1 MPKRD
6 YSNKSFPW
14 EASLGLR
21 PGELVEVRS
30 KEEILATLN
39 KDGCFDRTPFMP
51 EMLQFC
57 GQRLKILRRAEK
69 SCDTVLE
76 GGSRRLYDTVHLEGA
91 RCDGSAHGGCQALCL
106 VWWREAWL
114 KRVGHAA
121 PGSGSAQSLPPPVC
135 NEENLQR
142 ATRVHGLLSAEIFRC
157 QVTRL
162 LEFTYGLRWWYP
174 GQVWREIRCGNVT
187 FPQAMEVLLHAARN
201 MLRRR
206 LGRRAEPS
214 INGRCEQKTPEGRI
228 PGLKPGDWVE
238 VKSKEEIEATLNRA
252 QKNRGLFFDIEML
265 PYCGRKMRLLKQV
278 DRIIDER
285 TGAMRKL
292 PNDCWIIEGSVCNG
306 YMSRNRLFCT
316 RQIYGYWRE
325 IWLKP
330 AEEPPESNHPS
341 PTSDFR
347 RAMARSRR

>member
-6 YSNKSFPW
+6 YSNKPFPW
-14 EASLGLR
+14 DASLGLR

-51 EMLQFC
+51 EMLKFC
-57 GQRLKILRRAEK
+57 GQRLRVQHRAEK
-69 SCDTVLE
+69 TCDTVLE

-114 KRVGHAA
+114 KRVGQEDPANA
-121 PGSGSAQSLPPPVC
+121 SGQPQPSPVC
-135 NEENLQR
+135 TEEDLLR
-142 ATRVHGLLSAEIFRC
+142 ATQMRGLLSAEIFRC

-162 LEFTYGLRWWYP
+162 LEFTYGLRWWFP
-174 GQVWREIRCGNVT
+174 GQVWREIRGGNVT
-187 FPQAMEVLLHAARN
+187 ARQAMEVLLHAARN
-201 MLRRR
+201 MLGRR
-206 LGRRAEPS
+206 LGRRADPS
-214 INGRCEQKTPEGRI
+214 IRGRCEQKTPEGRV
-228 PGLKPGDWVE
+228 PGLRPGDWVE

-265 PYCGRKMRLLKQV
+265 PYCGRKMRLLQKV

-285 TGAMRKL
+285 TGAMRKV

-306 YMSRNRLFCT
+306 HMSRNRLFCT

-325 IWLKP
+325 VWLKP
-330 AEEPPESNHPS
+330 TEPPTATERNVGALESIPVIVRN
-341 PTSDFR
+341 TG
-347 RAMARSRR
+347 